1 MDGVVNTGISVLLKE
16 SSFDIESMDLKDLAI
31 KTTEMKAPESTS
43 QKENLL
49 REINIITE
57 SLNELLQEK
66 NKRYGNSALEPL
78 EGIKYTVEDGIKIR
92 LSDKVKRI
100 INSDELRKNDV
111 ADVLGYLVLLCVDKD
126 WIQFKDL
133 ID

>member
-1 MDGVVNTGISVLLKE
+1 M
-16 SSFDIESMDLKDLAI
+16 SS
-31 KTTEMKAPESTS
+31 TTQWKI
-43 QKENLL
+43 QK
-49 REINIITE
+49 ITE

-111 ADVLGYLVLLCVDKD
+111 ADVLGYLVLMCVDKD

>member
-1 MDGVVNTGISVLLKE
+1 MTTFDKIGRITDSLKE
-16 SSFDIESMDLKDLAI
+16 F
-31 KTTEMKAPESTS
+31 
-43 QKENLL
+43 
-49 REINIITE
+49 
-57 SLNELLQEK
+57 LQEK

-111 ADVLGYLVLLCVDKD
+111 LDILGYIILLCVHKN
-126 WIQFKDL
+126 WLNFKDL